1 MPTSHRTTFFST
13 LPPALALAATA
24 VLLAGCS
31 SITSTDTAGTMSS
44 SSAKARTRVPA
55 PSAVSS
61 SSEPKAAAKVYKD
74 GTYSATGNY
83 LSPAG
88 NDEIQVS
95 LTLKNGVITA
105 ATYEGM
111 AKMGKSKDFQ
121 AKFGAGYETAVVGK
135 SIDSLSLGVINGSS
149 LTPKGF
155 MDAVAKIKAEAKA

>member
-1 MPTSHRTTFFST
+1 M
-13 LPPALALAATA
+13 A
-24 VLLAGCS
+24 VKS
-31 SITSTDTAGTMSS
+31 
-44 SSAKARTRVPA
+44 
-55 PSAVSS
+55 
-61 SSEPKAAAKVYKD
+61 YKD
-74 GTYSATGNY
+74 GTYAATGEY
-83 LSPAG
+83 RSPGG
-88 NDEIQVS
+88 NDEIKIS
-95 LTLKNGVITA
+95 LTLKDGIITA